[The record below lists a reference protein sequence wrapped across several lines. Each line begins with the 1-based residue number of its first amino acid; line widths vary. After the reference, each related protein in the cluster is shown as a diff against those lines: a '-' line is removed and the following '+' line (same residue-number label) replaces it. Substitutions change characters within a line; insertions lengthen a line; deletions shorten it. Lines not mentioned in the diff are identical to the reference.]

1 MRCAGNPHDSRFA
14 NHRLKRL
21 QELGLSEREANAKAE
36 LYGSADQALDGLG
49 ADRHRWS
56 LWVPGRIEVLGKHT
70 DYAGGRSLVCAL
82 ERGFCVRVA
91 PRRDAIVRACSL
103 DRRATFETSLVSPV
117 AGERASWTRYV
128 ATVVSRLSSNFE
140 RVHRG
145 ADIAFASDLP
155 ADAGMSSSS
164 TLVVAT
170 FIALSKANDL
180 RSNTAFR
187 SAISSGEELAAYLG
201 AVENGRPFRDL
212 AGAPG
217 VGTFGGNQDQTAIL
231 CSEPGQLARYAWDPV
246 RREARLP
253 VPAGFVFALG
263 SSGVHAL
270 KSGAALAKYNRV
282 SLAAQRLVELWN
294 RDSGRTDAM
303 LGSAIM
309 SGHGAADRIR
319 SLAARAR
326 GGGFTPAYLRG
337 RLDQF
342 VTETFEIIP
351 AASDA
356 LQRESLTEFGVV
368 VDHSQRLVEAHLG
381 NQVPE
386 TVTLQRSARELGAV
400 AASAFGAGFGGAVWA
415 LVAEDEAESF
425 LERWSEAYRK
435 KHRRA
440 ARESTFFLSRAGPHA
455 YQF

>member
-1 MRCAGNPHDSRFA
+1 M
-14 NHRLKRL
+14 KRL
-21 QELGLSEREANAKAE
+21 IELGLSEPEANAKDR
-36 LYGSADQALDGLG
+36 LYEAADQALDSLG
-49 ADRHRWS
+49 ADTLRWS

-82 ERGFCVRVA
+82 ERGFCVQVA
-91 PRRDAIVRACSL
+91 PRRDSIVRACSL
-103 DRRATFETSLVSPV
+103 DKRATFETSLVSPI
-117 AGERASWTRYV
+117 AGARGSWTQYV
-128 ATVVSRLSSNFE
+128 ATVVSRLAANFE
-140 RVHRG
+140 RVQRG

-164 TLVVAT
+164 ALVVAT

-187 SAISSGEELAAYLG
+187 SVISSGEELASYLG
-201 AVENGRPFRDL
+201 AVENGRPFRHLEGDV
-212 AGAPG
+212 G

-231 CSEPGQLARYAWDPV
+231 CSEPGQLARYAWEPV
-246 RREARLP
+246 RREDLLQI
-253 VPAGFVFALG
+253 PAGFVFALG
-263 SSGVHAL
+263 SSGVHAP
-270 KSGAALAKYNRV
+270 KSGAARAKYNRV
-282 SLAAQRLVELWN
+282 SLAARRLVELWN
-294 RDSGRTDAM
+294 RDTGRSDAM
-303 LGSAIM
+303 LGSAITEV
-309 SGHGAADRIR
+309 HGAVDRIR

-326 GGGFTPAYLRG
+326 GGGFTASYLKG
-337 RLDQF
+337 RLEQF
-342 VTETFEIIP
+342 LAETYEIIP

-368 VDHSQRLVEAHLG
+368 VDHSQRLAEAHLG

-386 TVTLQRSARELGAV
+386 TVTLQRSARELGAA

-415 LVAEDEAESF
+415 LVPESEAGAF
-425 LERWSEAYRK
+425 LERWSEEYRK

-440 ARESTFFLSRAGPHA
+440 AREGTFFLSRAGPHA

>member
-1 MRCAGNPHDSRFA
+1 LR
-14 NHRLKRL
+14 RLI
-21 QELGLSEREANAKAE
+21 ELGLSESEADAKSR
-36 LYGSADQALDGLG
+36 LYESADQALDSLG
-49 ADRHRWS
+49 ADRQRWS

-82 ERGFCVRVA
+82 ERGFCVQVA
-91 PRRDAIVRACSL
+91 PRRDSIVRACSL
-103 DRRATFETSLVSPV
+103 DKRATFETNLVSPV

-128 ATVVSRLSSNFE
+128 ATVVSRLATNFE
-140 RVHRG
+140 RVQRG

-164 TLVVAT
+164 ALVVAT

-187 SAISSGEELAAYLG
+187 GVISSGEELAAYLG
-201 AVENGRPFRDL
+201 AVENGRPFRHLDGD
-212 AGAPG
+212 AG

-231 CSEPGQLARYAWDPV
+231 CSEPGHLARYAWEPV
-246 RREARLP
+246 RREALLQI
-253 VPAGFVFALG
+253 PAGHVFALG
-263 SSGVHAL
+263 SSGVHAP
-270 KSGAALAKYNRV
+270 KSGAARAKYNRV
-282 SLAAQRLVELWN
+282 SLAAGRLVELWN
-294 RDSGRTDAM
+294 RDADRNDAM
-303 LGSAIM
+303 LGSAIREV
-309 SGHGAADRIR
+309 HGAVDRIR
-319 SLAARAR
+319 SLATRAR
-326 GGGFTPAYLRG
+326 GGGFTASYLKG
-337 RLDQF
+337 RLEQF
-342 VTETFEIIP
+342 VAETLEIIP

-368 VDHSQRLVEAHLG
+368 VDHSQRLAEAHLG

-400 AASAFGAGFGGAVWA
+400 AASAFGAGFGGSVWA
-415 LVAEDEAESF
+415 LVAEDEAVAF

-440 ARESTFFLSRAGPHA
+440 AKEAVFFLSRAGPHA

>member
-1 MRCAGNPHDSRFA
+1 VRK
-14 NHRLKRL
+14 LV
-21 QELGLSEREANAKAE
+21 ELGLSEAEATAKTR
-36 LYGSADQALDGLG
+36 LYESADRALDAMG

-82 ERGFCVRVA
+82 ERGFCVQVA
-91 PRRDAIVRACSL
+91 PRRDATVRVRSL
-103 DRRATFETSLVSPV
+103 DRDALFETSLTSPV
-117 AGERASWTRYV
+117 AGERASWTQYV
-128 ATVVSRLSSNFE
+128 ATVVGRLSTNFE

-164 TLVVAT
+164 ALVVAT
-170 FIALSKANDL
+170 FIALSKTNDL
-180 RSNTAFR
+180 RSNTNFR
-187 SAISSGEELAAYLG
+187 GMISSGEELAAYLG
-201 AVENGRPFRDL
+201 AVENGRPFRELLGDV
-212 AGAPG
+212 G

-231 CSEPGQLARYAWDPV
+231 CSEPGHLARYAWDPV
-246 RREARLP
+246 RRESLLP
-253 VPAGFVFALG
+253 LPPGYVFALG
-263 SSGVHAL
+263 SSGVHAP
-270 KSGAALAKYNRV
+270 KSGAARAKYNRV
-282 SLAAQRLVELWN
+282 SLAARRLVELWN
-294 RDSGRTDAM
+294 RDTGRSDPM
-303 LGSAIM
+303 LGSAII
-309 SGHGAADRIR
+309 GVRGATDRIR
-319 SLAARAR
+319 ELAARAR
-326 GGGFTPAYLRG
+326 GGGSGFTATYLKG
-337 RLDQF
+337 RLEQF
-342 VTETFEIIP
+342 VVEAFEIIP

-368 VDHSQRLVEAHLG
+368 VDHSMRLAESFLG

-415 LVAEDEAESF
+415 LVSEDSADEF
-425 LERWSEAYRK
+425 LTRWSEHYGK

-440 ARESTFFLSRAGPHA
+440 SRDAVFFLSRAGPHA

>member
-1 MRCAGNPHDSRFA
+1 MRKLID
-14 NHRLKRL
+14 
-21 QELGLSEREANAKAE
+21 LGVSETEASAKTA
-36 LYGSADQALDGLG
+36 LYEQADGALDSLG
-49 ADRHRWS
+49 AHRERWS

-82 ERGFCVRVA
+82 ERGFCVQVA
-91 PRRDAIVRACSL
+91 PRRDSIVRVCSL
-103 DRRATFETSLVSPV
+103 DKNAVFQTSLTVPA
-117 AGERASWTRYV
+117 AGERGSWTQYV
-128 ATVVSRLSSNFE
+128 ATVVSRLAANFD

-164 TLVVAT
+164 ALVVAT

-180 RSNTAFR
+180 RSNTIFR
-187 SAISSGEELAAYLG
+187 NMISSGEELAAYLG

-212 AGAPG
+212 LGDEG

-231 CSEPGQLARYAWDPV
+231 CSEPGQFPRYAWAAV
-246 RREARLP
+246 KREGLYA
-253 VPAGFVFALG
+253 VPPGFMFALG
-263 SSGVHAL
+263 SSGVHAP
-270 KSGAALAKYNRV
+270 KCGAAKAKYNRV

-294 RDSGRTDAM
+294 KDTGRTDKM
-303 LGSAIM
+303 LGSVIANH
-309 SGHGAADRIR
+309 HGAADRIR
-319 SLAARAR
+319 ELAAKAR
-326 GGGFTPAYLRG
+326 GGAFTSTYLKG
-337 RLDQF
+337 RFEQF
-342 VTETFEIIP
+342 LAETFEIIP

-356 LQRESLTEFGVV
+356 LDRRSLAEFGVV
-368 VDHSQRLVEAHLG
+368 VDHSMRLAEAHLG

-415 LVAEDEAESF
+415 LVAESEADAF
-425 LERWSEAYRK
+425 LTQWSENYRK
-435 KHRRA
+435 KYRRA
-440 ARESTFFLSRAGPHA
+440 SKDSVFFLSRAGPHA